1 MNAGEAKMAEP
12 TAVYPIV
19 VIGRLDAADFVASLD
34 EATRTARFLRHV
46 TPSMVHVHYNSLD
59 MDSTL
64 IFAWIAAGAIR
75 GLSEVFLYDRQA
87 RIEAELAVLVAPG
100 WRSRGI
106 GHRLLAH
113 ANAEA
118 AHRGARQCSVLL
130 TAHDCAQRTIIRKL
144 GGMFDTNQ
152 HVGIIQ
158 H

>member
-1 MNAGEAKMAEP
+1 
-12 TAVYPIV
+12 
-19 VIGRLDAADFVASLD
+19 
-34 EATRTARFLRHV
+34 
-46 TPSMVHVHYNSLD
+46 VHYNSLD